1 MTILPKL
8 VYIFNVVSI
17 KISAGLSKEI
27 DNLILI
33 FIWKFKGVRVAKI
46 ILEKKKKAKMEDP
59 YCFTSILAW
68 KEHESNNNQNIVVF
82 DGVRIY
88 I

>member
-1 MTILPKL
+1 MTIFPKL
-8 VYIFNVVSI
+8 VYIFYIVSI

-33 FIWKFKGVRVAKI
+33 FIWRFKGLRVAKT
-46 ILEKKKKAKMEDP
+46 ILKKKKAKMAGP
-59 YCFTSILAW
+59 YCFTSILGW
-68 KEHESNNNQNIVVF
+68 KEHESNNNQKILEF
-82 DGVRIY
+82 DGVRTY

>member
-1 MTILPKL
+1 MTIFPKS
-8 VYIFNVVSI
+8 VYIFNIVSI

-27 DNLILI
+27 NNLILI
-33 FIWKFKGVRVAKI
+33 FIWKFKGLRVGKT
-46 ILEKKKKAKMEDP
+46 ILGKKKKVKMEDP
-59 YCFTSILAW
+59 YCFTSILAG
-68 KEHESNNNQNIVVF
+68 KEHESNNNENIVVF